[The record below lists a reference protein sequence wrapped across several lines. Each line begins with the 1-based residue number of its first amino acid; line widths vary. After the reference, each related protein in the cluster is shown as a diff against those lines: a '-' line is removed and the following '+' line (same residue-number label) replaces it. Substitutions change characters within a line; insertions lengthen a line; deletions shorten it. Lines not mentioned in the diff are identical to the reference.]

1 MRKRITRF
9 APMQVAKVFAVLYAI
24 ISIPFALI
32 AVVLGSMGG
41 EGMPIWMA
49 LGIPVLYL
57 VFGFIFTAI
66 AALLYNLVAGW
77 TGGIEYTA
85 EDVRDA

>member
-9 APMQVAKVFAVLYAI
+9 APMQVAKVFAVLYALV
-24 ISIPFALI
+24 SIPFAAI
-32 AVVLGSMGG
+32 AFFAGSMGG
-41 EGMPIWMA
+41 QGMPVW
-49 LGIPVLYL
+49 LVVVIPVIYL

-66 AALLYNLVAGW
+66 AAWLYNLVAGW

-85 EDVRDA
+85 EDVSEA

>member
-32 AVVLGSMGG
+32 AAVLGSMGSQ
-41 EGMPIWMA
+41 GMPIWMA
-49 LGIPVLYL
+49 LGIPIVYL
-57 VFGFIFTAI
+57 VLGFIFTAI
-66 AALLYNLVAGW
+66 GALLYNLVAGW

-85 EDVRDA
+85 EDVHEA